1 MIKLIRKLLILNF
14 LLFFSIPV
22 LAFTSST
29 FLISQSAFKNHDYKA
44 AIFNFRNSENKLTS
58 DKLLDKVISAV
69 ITEDIG
75 LAEKIA
81 SKILSE
87 DAENQEAYIVKL
99 VYLYSQEKYK
109 EIKKIHG
116 DFKDKNE

>member
-1 MIKLIRKLLILNF
+1 M
-14 LLFFSIPV
+14 
-22 LAFTSST
+22 AFTSST

-99 VYLYSQEKYK
+99 VYLYSQEKYNSSRF
-109 EIKKIHG
+109 EAIEYISS
-116 DFKDKNE
+116 

>member
-14 LLFFSIPV
+14 LLFFSMPV

-87 DAENQEAYIVKL
+87 DAENQEAHIVKL
-99 VYLYSQEKYK
+99 VSIIVILIVSPGPSTLPSPSKSL
-109 EIKKIHG
+109 
-116 DFKDKNE
+116 